1 MTILLVYSYAVW
13 GCMAFGGSFKYLHN
27 YDMPQANFNSMTDS
41 IITLAQLY
49 VGEAWNGVMVAAVE
63 SVGSSAYVFF
73 FSYVVITTMLLTNM
87 LVGIIINGY
96 GETVAVQKYAV
107 GIFKIYELLFVEQQL
122 TIYMSRK
129 QTICLKYQLC

>member
-13 GCMAFGGSFKYLHN
+13 GCMAFGGTFKYLHN

-49 VGEAWNGVMVAAVE
+49 IGEAWNGVMVAAVE
-63 SVGSSAYVFF
+63 SVGSTAYAFF

-87 LVGIIINGY
+87 LVGVIINGY
-96 GETVAVQKYAV
+96 GETVAVQKHAV
-107 GIFKIYELLFVEQQL
+107 GFSKLYVLSHVGHQL
-122 TIYMSRK
+122 TVYLRRRQK
-129 QTICLKYQLC
+129 TCPKYQVY

>member
-1 MTILLVYSYAVW
+1 
-13 GCMAFGGSFKYLHN
+13 
-27 YDMPQANFNSMTDS
+27 
-41 IITLAQLY
+41 
-49 VGEAWNGVMVAAVE
+49 MVAAVE

-87 LVGIIINGY
+87 LVGVIINGY
-96 GETVAVQKYAV
+96 GETVAVQKHAV